1 MTRVSSN
8 PSHRDALHDRAARL
22 ILPDSGATRQ
32 GDGRVSAPSA
42 ERNAG
47 PILDLL
53 RRHAPETGTALEI
66 ASGTGQHIA
75 AFAAALPHIDWT
87 PTEADPARFASI
99 EAWRAAAARSN
110 LHPPRLLDATA
121 LPWPEPLR
129 GFDLILLVN
138 LLHLISKA
146 EAENILTGVASAL
159 APGGRFLLY
168 GPFRRNGRLTSEGD
182 AGFDARLKAQD
193 PAIGYK
199 DDGWLRTRAAAAGL
213 HLHEVTDMPANN
225 LAFLFRVVG

>member
-1 MTRVSSN
+1 MTGPR
-8 PSHRDALHDRAARL
+8 RL
-22 ILPDSGATRQ
+22 ILPDSGAVRH

-75 AFAAALPHIDWT
+75 AFAAALPGIDWT

-99 EAWRAAAARSN
+99 EAWRAASRSPN
-110 LHPPRLLDATA
+110 LHPPRPLDATA
-121 LPWPEPLR
+121 LPWPEELR
-129 GFDLILLVN
+129 GVDLIVLVN
-138 LLHLISKA
+138 LLHLISEA
-146 EAENILTGVASAL
+146 EAENILTGVATAL
-159 APGGRFLLY
+159 APGGSFLLY
-168 GPFRRNGRLTSEGD
+168 GPFRRDGLLTSDGD

-199 DDGWLRTRAAAAGL
+199 DDGWVRDRAGAAGL
-213 HLHEVTDMPANN
+213 HLRKVAEMPANN

>member
-1 MTRVSSN
+1 VTGPR
-8 PSHRDALHDRAARL
+8 RL
-22 ILPDSGATRQ
+22 ILPDSGAAQQ

-75 AFAAALPHIDWT
+75 AFAAALPGIDWT

-99 EAWRAAAARSN
+99 EAWRAAAARPN
-110 LHPPRLLDATA
+110 LHSPRLLDATS
-121 LPWPEPLR
+121 LPWPGDLR
-129 GFDLILLVN
+129 GLDLILLVN
-138 LLHLISKA
+138 LLHLISEA
-146 EAENILTGVASAL
+146 EAESILTGVASAL
-159 APGGRFLLY
+159 VPGGGFLLY
-168 GPFRRNGRLTSEGD
+168 GPFRRDGRLTSDGD
-182 AGFDARLKAQD
+182 ASFDARLKAQD

-199 DDGWLRTRAAAAGL
+199 DDGWIKDRAAAAGL
-213 HLHEVTDMPANN
+213 HLRKVTDMPANN
-225 LAFLFRVVG
+225 LAFLFRAAGRDTF

>member
-1 MTRVSSN
+1 MTGPR
-8 PSHRDALHDRAARL
+8 RL
-22 ILPDSGATRQ
+22 FLPDSGAARH

-75 AFAAALPHIDWT
+75 AFAAALPGIDWT
-87 PTEADPARFASI
+87 PTEADPARFGSI
-99 EAWRAAAARSN
+99 EAWRAASRCPN
-110 LHPPRLLDATA
+110 LHPPRPLDATA
-121 LPWPEPLR
+121 LPWPEELR
-129 GFDLILLVN
+129 GVDLIVLVN
-138 LLHLISKA
+138 LLHLISEV
-146 EAENILTGVASAL
+146 EAENILTGVATAL
-159 APGGRFLLY
+159 APGGSFLLY
-168 GPFRRNGRLTSEGD
+168 GPFRRDGLLTSDGD

-199 DDGWLRTRAAAAGL
+199 DDGGVRDRAGAAGL
-213 HLHEVTDMPANN
+213 HLRKVADMPANN

>member
-1 MTRVSSN
+1 MTGPR
-8 PSHRDALHDRAARL
+8 RL
-22 ILPDSGATRQ
+22 ILPDSGAARH

-53 RRHAPETGTALEI
+53 RRHAPASGTALEI

-75 AFAAALPHIDWT
+75 AFAAALPGIDWT
-87 PTEADPARFASI
+87 PTEADPDRFASI
-99 EAWRAAAARSN
+99 EAWRAASRCPN
-110 LHPPRLLDATA
+110 LRLPRALDATS
-121 LPWPEPLR
+121 LPWPRELR

-138 LLHLISKA
+138 LLHLISEA
-146 EAENILTGVASAL
+146 EAENILTGIASAL

-168 GPFRRNGRLTSEGD
+168 GPFRRDGRLTSDGD
-182 AGFDARLKAQD
+182 ASFDARLKAQD

-199 DDGWLRTRAAAAGL
+199 DDRWVRDRAGVAGL

>member
-1 MTRVSSN
+1 MTGPR
-8 PSHRDALHDRAARL
+8 RL
-22 ILPDSGATRQ
+22 ILPDSGAVRH

-75 AFAAALPHIDWT
+75 AFAAALPGLDWT
-87 PTEADPARFASI
+87 PTEADPDRFASI
-99 EAWRAAAARSN
+99 EAWRAASRCPN
-110 LHPPRLLDATA
+110 LRPPRPLDATS
-121 LPWPEPLR
+121 LPWPGDVR
-129 GFDLILLVN
+129 GVDLILLVN
-138 LLHLISKA
+138 LLHLISDTD
-146 EAENILTGVASAL
+146 AENILTGVAAAL

-168 GPFRRNGRLTSEGD
+168 GPFRRDGLLTSDGD
-182 AGFDARLKAQD
+182 ASFDARLKAQD

-199 DDGWLRTRAAAAGL
+199 DDRWVRDRAGAAGL
-213 HLHEVTDMPANN
+213 HLRKVTDMPANN
-225 LAFLFRVVG
+225 LAFLFCVAG